1 MAMAATTVLTKV
13 LHELLAVVFCI
24 MPPGPL
30 CTKIISVVVFRSLH
44 SANFRGKKIRRRLPD
59 GRNPVHSKSSGV
71 VVTPRTNCYRLS
83 WIPALNVTG
92 EVAQLKNIEYANETR
107 FTW

>member
-30 CTKIISVVVFRSLH
+30 CTKIISVVIFRSLR

-71 VVTPRTNCYRLS
+71 VVTPRKNCYRLS

-92 EVAQLKNIEYANETR
+92 EVAQLKNIEYANETH